1 MCSTLRF
8 CVAGYTFFILLSD
21 KIQKRGQVQP
31 TALRRNKCKTIVGT
45 IKYISDKVRQ
55 KADNNLKDHNLTLS
69 QVRVLRFLTCV
80 GGSCSQKEI
89 EDYLQVSHPT
99 VVGIVSRMEQS
110 GFLQTDVCS
119 KDKRNKIVT
128 MTDKGNNM
136 SLDLRRY
143 MEQYEQDVLRGL
155 TDDDK
160 VRLAEL
166 LDKIAC
172 NLRDEQSNN

>member
-1 MCSTLRF
+1 M
-8 CVAGYTFFILLSD
+8 
-21 KIQKRGQVQP
+21 
-31 TALRRNKCKTIVGT
+31 
-45 IKYISDKVRQ
+45 
-55 KADNNLKDHNLTLS
+55 
-69 QVRVLRFLTCV
+69 
-80 GGSCSQKEI
+80 
-89 EDYLQVSHPT
+89 
-99 VVGIVSRMEQS
+99 
-110 GFLQTDVCS
+110 QTDVCS

>member
-1 MCSTLRF
+1 M
-8 CVAGYTFFILLSD
+8 
-21 KIQKRGQVQP
+21 Q
-31 TALRRNKCKTIVGT
+31 NKTIVGT

-69 QVRVLRFLTCV
+69 QVRVLRFLTCI

-89 EDYLQVSHPT
+89 EDFLQVSHPT

>member
-1 MCSTLRF
+1 
-8 CVAGYTFFILLSD
+8 
-21 KIQKRGQVQP
+21 
-31 TALRRNKCKTIVGT
+31 
-45 IKYISDKVRQ
+45 
-55 KADNNLKDHNLTLS
+55 
-69 QVRVLRFLTCV
+69 
-80 GGSCSQKEI
+80 
-89 EDYLQVSHPT
+89 
-99 VVGIVSRMEQS
+99 MEQS
-110 GFLQTDVCS
+110 GFLQTVVCS

>member
-1 MCSTLRF
+1 
-8 CVAGYTFFILLSD
+8 
-21 KIQKRGQVQP
+21 
-31 TALRRNKCKTIVGT
+31 
-45 IKYISDKVRQ
+45 
-55 KADNNLKDHNLTLS
+55 
-69 QVRVLRFLTCV
+69 
-80 GGSCSQKEI
+80 
-89 EDYLQVSHPT
+89 
-99 VVGIVSRMEQS
+99 
-110 GFLQTDVCS
+110 
-119 KDKRNKIVT
+119 

>member
-1 MCSTLRF
+1 M
-8 CVAGYTFFILLSD
+8 
-21 KIQKRGQVQP
+21 Q
-31 TALRRNKCKTIVGT
+31 NKTIVGT

-110 GFLQTDVCS
+110 GFLQTCFGLQDPQQNRDHDRQRQQYVAGFAPLHGTIRAGRTARA
-119 KDKRNKIVT
+119 D
-128 MTDKGNNM
+128 
-136 SLDLRRY
+136 RRR
-143 MEQYEQDVLRGL
+143 QSAPCG
-155 TDDDK
+155 
-160 VRLAEL
+160 
-166 LDKIAC
+166 IA
-172 NLRDEQSNN
+172 